1 MRHVGAWRAAL
12 VACALFC
19 FGLLEVDTAAAVAHA
34 TSDAVAGGGAGV
46 GGGGTRA
53 GEAADSA
60 AVGRIPLP
68 FAVDPYPTTYKPLPR
83 TDTLIVGATVLDGAG
98 QRIDNGDVLVRD
110 GRIVAVG
117 HGLKA
122 KGVTT
127 IDAHGRWVTPGI
139 IDVHSHD
146 GVYPIPS
153 TSGEEDSS
161 DVAELS
167 DPDDAD
173 TWIEHA
179 VNAQDPAF
187 AAALRS
193 GVTTLQILP
202 GSTPLFSGR
211 SVIVK
216 PVPAADVYGMKFPG
230 AGQGLKMACGE
241 NPKSYFGEKGRAPNS
256 RQGEIALVRAA
267 FLKAQEYLQGW
278 RDYESGA
285 RATPPERDLKM
296 DTLAAVLTGD
306 IAVHMHCY
314 RSGDMTTM
322 LGVAA
327 EFGFRI
333 RAFHH
338 AAEAYKVVDQ
348 LKKAGTCVAVWSD
361 WWGFKMELVDA
372 IRENAAIV
380 DAAGGCVMMHSD
392 SATVG
397 QRLTIEAAK
406 AAAAGRRAG
415 LNLPPEHIIR
425 WVTST
430 PAKALGL
437 DDRIGTLAP
446 GRNADVVIW
455 SGDPFSIY
463 TKADQVFVDGALVY
477 DRSKPRS
484 APGPDLLL
492 GRPEARVGD
501 AP

>member
-1 MRHVGAWRAAL
+1 M
-12 VACALFC
+12 
-19 FGLLEVDTAAAVAHA
+19 
-34 TSDAVAGGGAGV
+34 
-46 GGGGTRA
+46 RA
-53 GEAADSA
+53 GLMVAVVFVAAMTPAEAEPA
-60 AVGRIPLP
+60 RTPLP
-68 FAVDPYPTTYKPLPR
+68 FADDPYPSTYKPLPR
-83 TDTLIVGATVLDGAG
+83 TDTLITGATLLDGAG
-98 QRIDNGDVLVRD
+98 QRLDGGDVLLRD
-110 GRIVAVG
+110 GKIVAVG
-117 HGLKA
+117 RGLKA
-122 KGVTT
+122 QGATV

-139 IDVHSHD
+139 IDIHSHD
-146 GVYPIPS
+146 GVYPIPG
-153 TSGEEDSS
+153 TSSEEDSS

-167 DPDDAD
+167 DPNAAD

-187 AAALRS
+187 AAALSS

-216 PVPAADVYGMKFPG
+216 PVPAADVYAMKFPG

-256 RQGEIALVRAA
+256 RQGEVALVRAA
-267 FLKAQEYLQGW
+267 FFKAQEYLQEW
-278 RDYESGA
+278 RDYESGV
-285 RATPPERDLKM
+285 RATPPARDLKL

-306 IAVHMHCY
+306 IGVHMHCY
-314 RSGDMTTM
+314 RAGDMTTM
-322 LGVAA
+322 MDVAA

-338 AAEAYKVVDQ
+338 ATDAYKIVGP

-380 DAAGGCVMMHSD
+380 DAAGGCVVMHSD

-397 QRLTIEAAK
+397 QRLAIEAAK

-415 LNLPPEHIIR
+415 LDMPPEHIIR
-425 WVTST
+425 WITST
-430 PAKALGL
+430 PARLLGL
-437 DDRIGTLAP
+437 DDRIGTLAS

-463 TKADQVFVDGALVY
+463 TKADQVFIDGALAY
-477 DRSKPRS
+477 DRSKPKRVQ
-484 APGPDLLL
+484 GPDLLL
-492 GRPEARVGD
+492 GRPEAGEGARR
-501 AP
+501 

>member
-1 MRHVGAWRAAL
+1 VRRVCL
-12 VACALFC
+12 VALA
-19 FGLLEVDTAAAVAHA
+19 GIAAAA
-34 TSDAVAGGGAGV
+34 TIAVADV
-46 GGGGTRA
+46 PST
-53 GEAADSA
+53 
-60 AVGRIPLP
+60 RIPLP
-68 FAVDPYPTTYKPLPR
+68 FASDPYPSTYQPLPR
-83 TDTLIVGATVLDGAG
+83 ADTLIVSATILDGAG
-98 QRIDNGDVLVRD
+98 QRIDDGDVLIRD
-110 GRIVAVG
+110 GKIVAVG

-127 IDAHGRWVTPGI
+127 IEAHGRWVTPGI

-146 GVYPIPS
+146 GVFSIPQ
-153 TSGEEDSS
+153 TSGDSDSS

-167 DPDDAD
+167 DPNAAD

-187 AAALRS
+187 SAALRS

-216 PVPAADVYGMKFPG
+216 PVPAADIYAMKFPG

-241 NPKSYFGEKGRAPNS
+241 NPKSYFGEKDRAPNS
-256 RQGEIALVRAA
+256 RQGEIALVREA
-267 FLKAQEYLQGW
+267 FFKAQDYLQAW
-278 RDYESGA
+278 RAYESGA
-285 RATPPERDLKM
+285 LPAPPARDLKL
-296 DTLAAVLTGD
+296 DTLAGVLTGD
-306 IAVHMHCY
+306 IGVHMHCY
-314 RSGDMTTM
+314 RASDLTTM
-322 LGVAA
+322 LDVAA

-338 AAEAYKVVDQ
+338 AGDAYKVVDQ

-397 QRLTIEAAK
+397 QRLAIEAAK

-415 LNLPPEHIIR
+415 LNMPPEHIIR

-430 PAKALGL
+430 PAKVLGL

-446 GRNADVVIW
+446 GRNADLVIW
-455 SGDPFSIY
+455 SGNPFSIY
-463 TKADQVFVDGALVY
+463 TKADQVFIDGALAY
-477 DRSKPRS
+477 DRSNPRS
-484 APGPDLLL
+484 SQGSDLLL
-492 GRPEARVGD
+492 GRPEAGAATGSGEAR
-501 AP
+501 P

>member
-1 MRHVGAWRAAL
+1 MKPI
-12 VACALFC
+12 LF
-19 FGLLEVDTAAAVAHA
+19 AAAAACLSVSALA
-34 TSDAVAGGGAGV
+34 AG
-46 GGGGTRA
+46 
-53 GEAADSA
+53 AADSTSR
-60 AVGRIPLP
+60 VPLP
-68 FAVDPYPTTYKPLPR
+68 FTVDPYPSTYQPLPR
-83 TDTLIVGATVLDGAG
+83 TDMLIEGATILDGAG
-98 QRIDNGDVLVRD
+98 QRLENGDVLVRD
-110 GRIVAVG
+110 GRIMAVG
-117 HGLKA
+117 LGLKA
-122 KGVTT
+122 GGAAV
-127 IDAHGRWVTPGI
+127 INAHGRWVTPGI

-146 GVYPIPS
+146 GVFSIPF
-153 TSGEEDSS
+153 TSGDLESS

-167 DPDDAD
+167 DPNAAD

-187 AAALRS
+187 SAALRS

-216 PVPAADVYGMKFPG
+216 PVPAADVRAMKFPG
-230 AGQGLKMACGE
+230 AAQGLKMACGE
-241 NPKSYFGEKGRAPNS
+241 NPKSYYGEKGRAPNS
-256 RQGEIALVRAA
+256 RQGEVALVRAA
-267 FLKAQEYLQGW
+267 FLKAQDYLRDW

-285 RATPPERDLKM
+285 RSSPPPRDLKL
-296 DTLAAVLTGD
+296 DTLAGVLTGD
-306 IAVHMHCY
+306 IPVHMHCY
-314 RSGDMTTM
+314 RAGDLTTM
-322 LGVAA
+322 LGVAR

-338 AAEAYKVVDQ
+338 ATEAYKVVSQ
-348 LKKAGTCVAVWSD
+348 LKEAGTCVAVWSD
-361 WWGFKMELVDA
+361 WWGFKMELLDA

-415 LNLPPEHIIR
+415 LNMPPEHIIR

-437 DDRIGTLAP
+437 DDRIGTLAA
-446 GRNADVVIW
+446 GKNADLVIW

-463 TKADQVFVDGALVY
+463 THADEVFIDGALAYEHAQQLV
-477 DRSKPRS
+477 
-484 APGPDLLL
+484 GPDLLL
-492 GRPEARVGD
+492 GRPESGEQRSGPAANRRK
-501 AP
+501 AAQRP

>member
-1 MRHVGAWRAAL
+1 MRTRVLRVMLVTGAL
-12 VACALFC
+12 CAF
-19 FGLLEVDTAAAVAHA
+19 VT
-34 TSDAVAGGGAGV
+34 GGGAGAASAV
-46 GGGGTRA
+46 TDAGG
-53 GEAADSA
+53 
-60 AVGRIPLP
+60 GRIPLP
-68 FAVDPYPTTYKPLPR
+68 FGADPYPSTYQPLPR
-83 TDTLIVGATVLDGAG
+83 KDMLIVGATILDGAG
-98 QRIDNGDVLVRD
+98 QRTEAGDVLVRD
-110 GRIVAVG
+110 GRIAAVG
-117 HGLKA
+117 HGLSPR
-122 KGVTT
+122 GVTT

-146 GVYPIPS
+146 GVYSLPQTAGDS
-153 TSGEEDSS
+153 DSS

-167 DPDDAD
+167 DPNAAD

-187 AAALRS
+187 SAALRN

-216 PVPAADVYGMKFPG
+216 PVPATDVYAMKFPG

-241 NPKSYFGEKGRAPNS
+241 NPKSFFGEKGRAPNS
-256 RQGEIALVRAA
+256 RQGEVALVREA
-267 FLKAQEYLQGW
+267 FLKAQDYLQAW
-278 RDYESGA
+278 RDYESGV
-285 RATPPERDLKM
+285 RPVPPTRDLKL

-314 RSGDMTTM
+314 RAGDLTTM

-338 AAEAYKVVDQ
+338 ATDAYKVVDS
-348 LKKAGTCVAVWSD
+348 LKRAGTCVAVWSD

-380 DAAGGCVMMHSD
+380 DAAGGCVVMHSD

-415 LNLPPEHIIR
+415 LNMPPEHIIR
-425 WVTST
+425 WVTSI
-430 PAKALGL
+430 PARVLGL
-437 DDRIGTLAP
+437 DDRIGTLAA
-446 GRNADVVIW
+446 GRNADLVIW

-463 TKADQVFVDGALVY
+463 TKADQVFIDGALAY
-477 DRSKPRS
+477 DRRNPSS
-484 APGPDLLL
+484 PGPDLLL
-492 GRPEARVGD
+492 GRPESGMAAQHRSPRSGSE
-501 AP
+501 ANP

>member
-1 MRHVGAWRAAL
+1 MWRAAL
-12 VACALFC
+12 VTGALC
-19 FGLLEVDTAAAVAHA
+19 VVGIDTAGGVVDASGDDVARAEA
-34 TSDAVAGGGAGV
+34 TNAPA
-46 GGGGTRA
+46 
-53 GEAADSA
+53 E
-60 AVGRIPLP
+60 GRVPLP
-68 FAVDPYPTTYKPLPR
+68 FTLDPYPSTYEPLPR
-83 TDTLIVGATVLDGAG
+83 TDMLIVGATILDGAG

-110 GRIVAVG
+110 GKIAAVG
-117 HGLKA
+117 QRLKA

-146 GVYPIPS
+146 GVYSLPQ
-153 TSGEEDSS
+153 TSGDIDSS
-161 DVAELS
+161 DVAEIS
-167 DPDDAD
+167 DPDVAD

-187 AAALRS
+187 SAALRS
-193 GVTTLQILP
+193 GVTTMQILP

-406 AAAAGRRAG
+406 AAAVGRRIG
-415 LNLPPEHIIR
+415 L
-425 WVTST
+425 
-430 PAKALGL
+430 K
-437 DDRIGTLAP
+437 
-446 GRNADVVIW
+446 
-455 SGDPFSIY
+455 
-463 TKADQVFVDGALVY
+463 
-477 DRSKPRS
+477 
-484 APGPDLLL
+484 
-492 GRPEARVGD
+492 
-501 AP
+501 

>member
-1 MRHVGAWRAAL
+1 MRHSGAWRAAL
-12 VACALFC
+12 VACALCC
-19 FGLLEVDTAAAVAHA
+19 FGLLEVDTAAAA
-34 TSDAVAGGGAGV
+34 
-46 GGGGTRA
+46 
-53 GEAADSA
+53 E
-60 AVGRIPLP
+60 RIPLP
-68 FAVDPYPTTYKPLPR
+68 FAVDPYPSTYKRARRAL
-83 TDTLIVGATVLDGAG
+83 DTLIVGATILDGAG

-110 GRIVAVG
+110 GRIAAVG

-153 TSGEEDSS
+153 TSGDEDSS

-167 DPDDAD
+167 DPNAAD

-187 AAALRS
+187 SAALRS

-216 PVPAADVYGMKFPG
+216 PVSAADVYGMKFPG
-230 AGQGLKMACGE
+230 AAQGVKMACGE
-241 NPKSYFGEKGRAPNS
+241 NPKSYFGEEGPGTQQPAE
-256 RQGEIALVRAA
+256 GEEIALVRAA
-267 FLKAQEYLQGW
+267 FLKGTGISAKVW

-361 WWGFKMELVDA
+361 WWGFKMELLVDA
-372 IRENAAIV
+372 IRENAA
-380 DAAGGCVMMHSD
+380 
-392 SATVG
+392 
-397 QRLTIEAAK
+397 
-406 AAAAGRRAG
+406 
-415 LNLPPEHIIR
+415 
-425 WVTST
+425 
-430 PAKALGL
+430 
-437 DDRIGTLAP
+437 
-446 GRNADVVIW
+446 
-455 SGDPFSIY
+455 
-463 TKADQVFVDGALVY
+463 
-477 DRSKPRS
+477 
-484 APGPDLLL
+484 
-492 GRPEARVGD
+492 
-501 AP
+501 

>member
-1 MRHVGAWRAAL
+1 MKWIDAWRACL
-12 VACALFC
+12 M
-19 FGLLEVDTAAAVAHA
+19 AAAVC
-34 TSDAVAGGGAGV
+34 V
-46 GGGGTRA
+46 
-53 GEAADSA
+53 SA
-60 AVGRIPLP
+60 ATGAVSGARPAGRVPMP
-68 FAVDPYPTTYKPLPR
+68 FTIDPYPSTYQPLPR
-83 TDTLIVGATVLDGAG
+83 TDILIVGATILDGAG
-98 QRIDNGDVLVRD
+98 QRIEDGDVLVRD
-110 GRIVAVG
+110 GKIAAVG
-117 HGLKA
+117 HGLKVR
-122 KGVTT
+122 GVTV

-139 IDVHSHD
+139 IDIHSHD
-146 GVYPIPS
+146 GVYSIPS
-153 TSGEEDSS
+153 TSGDVDSS
-161 DVAELS
+161 DVSEIS
-167 DPDDAD
+167 DPNAAD

-179 VNAQDPAF
+179 VNTQDPAF
-187 AAALRS
+187 SVALSS

-216 PVPAADVYGMKFPG
+216 PIPAADIHAMKFPG

-241 NPKSYFGEKGRAPNS
+241 NPKSFFGEKGRAPNS
-256 RQGEIALVRAA
+256 RQGEVALVRAA
-267 FLKAQEYLQGW
+267 FLKAQDYLQAW
-278 RDYESGA
+278 REYESGA
-285 RATPPERDLKM
+285 RSKPPARDLKL
-296 DTLAAVLTGD
+296 DTLAGVLTGD

-314 RSGDMTTM
+314 RSGDLTTM

-338 AAEAYKVVDQ
+338 ATEAYKVVDQ
-348 LKKAGTCVAVWSD
+348 LKQAGTCVAVWSD

-415 LNLPPEHIIR
+415 LNMPPEHIIR
-425 WVTST
+425 WVTSA

-437 DDRIGTLAP
+437 EDRIGTLAA
-446 GRNADVVIW
+446 GRNADLVIW

-463 TKADQVFVDGALVY
+463 TKADQVFIDGALAY
-477 DRSKPRS
+477 DRSTPQRF
-484 APGPDLLL
+484 PGPDLLL
-492 GRPEARVGD
+492 GRPESRRVLDPVSG
-501 AP
+501 PPEVELHP

>member
-1 MRHVGAWRAAL
+1 MLLRARAAVL
-12 VACALFC
+12 ATAL
-19 FGLLEVDTAAAVAHA
+19 GLLGICSAAAPSGALA
-34 TSDAVAGGGAGV
+34 TN
-46 GGGGTRA
+46 GTT
-53 GEAADSA
+53 
-60 AVGRIPLP
+60 RIPLP
-68 FAVDPYPTTYKPLPR
+68 FATDPYPSTYEPLPR

-98 QRIDNGDVLVRD
+98 RRIDGGDVLVRD
-110 GRIVAVG
+110 GKIIAVG
-117 HGLKA
+117 HGLEA
-122 KGVTT
+122 KGVTV

-146 GVYPIPS
+146 GVFSIPM
-153 TSGEEDSS
+153 TSGDSDSS

-167 DPDDAD
+167 DPNAAD

-187 AAALRS
+187 SAALRS

-216 PVPAADVYGMKFPG
+216 PVPAPDVYAMKFPG

-256 RQGEIALVRAA
+256 RQGEIAMVREA
-267 FLKAQEYLQGW
+267 FMKAQNYLQGW

-285 RATPPERDLKM
+285 RAEPPPRDLKL

-314 RSGDMTTM
+314 RSSDLATM
-322 LGVAA
+322 LDVAA
-327 EFGFRI
+327 EFGFQI

-338 AAEAYKVVDQ
+338 AGDAYKVVDQ

-372 IRENAAIV
+372 IRENAAMV

-415 LNLPPEHIIR
+415 LNMPPEHIIR

-437 DDRIGTLAP
+437 DDRIGTLAQ
-446 GRNADVVIW
+446 GRNADIVIW

-463 TKADQVFVDGALVY
+463 TKADQVFIDGALAY
-477 DRSKPRS
+477 DRSKPGKVAGS
-484 APGPDLLL
+484 DLLL
-492 GRPEARVGD
+492 GTTGAEAQ
-501 AP
+501 P

>member
-1 MRHVGAWRAAL
+1 MRGVTSFL
-12 VACALFC
+12 VAL
-19 FGLLEVDTAAAVAHA
+19 GLSLASSVHA
-34 TSDAVAGGGAGV
+34 TAG
-46 GGGGTRA
+46 TTLN
-53 GEAADSA
+53 
-60 AVGRIPLP
+60 PLP
-68 FAVDPYPTTYKPLPR
+68 FATDPYPSTYEPLPR
-83 TDTLIVGATVLDGAG
+83 TDTLIVGATILDGAG
-98 QRIDNGDVLVRD
+98 QRIEAGDVLVHD
-110 GRIVAVG
+110 GKIVAIG
-117 HGLKA
+117 RGLKG
-122 KGVTT
+122 KGATV

-146 GVYPIPS
+146 GVFSIPM
-153 TSGEEDSS
+153 TSGDEDSS
-161 DVAELS
+161 DVAEIS
-167 DPDDAD
+167 DPNAAD
-173 TWIEHA
+173 TSIEHA

-216 PVPAADVYGMKFPG
+216 PVPAASVYAMKFPG

-241 NPKSYFGEKGRAPNS
+241 NPKSYFGEKGREPNS

-267 FLKAQEYLQGW
+267 FLKAQEYLRGW

-285 RATPPERDLKM
+285 RAEPPTRDLKM

-314 RSGDMTTM
+314 RSSDLTTM
-322 LGVAA
+322 LDVAA
-327 EFGFRI
+327 EFGFQI

-338 AAEAYKVVDQ
+338 AGDAYKVVEQ

-361 WWGFKMELVDA
+361 WWGFKMELVDG
-372 IRENAAIV
+372 IRENAAMV

-415 LNLPPEHIIR
+415 LNMPPEHIIR

-437 DDRIGTLAP
+437 GDRIGTLAP
-446 GRNADVVIW
+446 GRNADIVIW

-463 TKADQVFVDGALVY
+463 TKADQVFIDGALAY
-477 DRSKPRS
+477 DRSKPEK
-484 APGPDLLL
+484 AQGADLFL
-492 GRPEARVGD
+492 GTKAAGARP
-501 AP
+501 

>member
-1 MRHVGAWRAAL
+1 VRGGLWHAVLLASAL
-12 VACALFC
+12 W
-19 FGLLEVDTAAAVAHA
+19 
-34 TSDAVAGGGAGV
+34 
-46 GGGGTRA
+46 
-53 GEAADSA
+53 
-60 AVGRIPLP
+60 AVGVAAGQGRAPLP
-68 FAVDPYPTTYKPLPR
+68 FAVDPYPSTYEPLPR

-98 QRIDNGDVLVRD
+98 QRIDNGDVLIRD
-110 GRIVAVG
+110 RKIVAVG
-117 HGLKA
+117 RGLKA
-122 KGVTT
+122 GGATT

-167 DPDDAD
+167 DPDAAD

-187 AAALRS
+187 SVALRS

-216 PVPAADVYGMKFPG
+216 PVPAADVYAMKFPG

-256 RQGEIALVRAA
+256 RQGEIALVREA
-267 FLKAQEYLQGW
+267 FLKAQDYLRGW
-278 RDYESGA
+278 QEYESGA
-285 RATPPERDLKM
+285 RAAPPERDLKM

-306 IAVHMHCY
+306 IGVHMHCY

-338 AAEAYKVVDQ
+338 AGEAYKVVDR
-348 LKKAGTCVAVWSD
+348 LKRAGTCVAVWSD

-415 LNLPPEHIIR
+415 LNLPPEHIIQ
-425 WVTST
+425 WVTSA

-437 DDRIGTLAP
+437 ENRIGTLAP
-446 GRNADVVIW
+446 GRNADVVVW

-463 TKADQVFVDGALVY
+463 TKADQVFIDGALAY
-477 DRSKPRS
+477 DRSKPHS

-492 GRPEARVGD
+492 GRPEAPHGEHAGVH
-501 AP
+501 P

>member
-1 MRHVGAWRAAL
+1 VTGGRSKERLVTGGDSGEREVVGQRAVRVLLVAAAL
-12 VACALFC
+12 TVLGA
-19 FGLLEVDTAAAVAHA
+19 VDSLTHTA
-34 TSDAVAGGGAGV
+34 
-46 GGGGTRA
+46 
-53 GEAADSA
+53 SA
-60 AVGRIPLP
+60 APRIPLP
-68 FAVDPYPTTYKPLPR
+68 FAGDPYPSTYHPLLR
-83 TDTLIVGATVLDGAG
+83 ADTLIVGATVLDGAG
-98 QRIDNGDVLVRD
+98 KRIDDGDVLMRD
-110 GRIVAVG
+110 GKIVAVG

-122 KGVTT
+122 TGGVTT

-146 GVYPIPS
+146 GVYSIPS
-153 TSGEEDSS
+153 TSDDSDSS
-161 DVAELS
+161 DVAETS
-167 DPDDAD
+167 DPNAAD

-187 AAALRS
+187 SAALRS

-216 PVPAADVYGMKFPG
+216 PVPAADVYSMKFPG
-230 AGQGLKMACGE
+230 AGRGLKMACGE
-241 NPKSYFGEKGRAPNS
+241 NPKSFFGEKGRAPNS

-267 FLKAQEYLQGW
+267 FLKAQAYLQGW

-285 RATPPERDLKM
+285 RATPPDRDLKL
-296 DTLAAVLTGD
+296 DTLAGVLTGD

-314 RSGDMTTM
+314 RASDLTTM
-322 LGVAA
+322 LDVAA
-327 EFGFRI
+327 EFGFHI

-338 AAEAYKVVDQ
+338 AGEAYKVVDQ

-446 GRNADVVIW
+446 GRNADVVVW

-463 TKADQVFVDGALVY
+463 TKADQVFIDGALVF
-477 DRSKPRS
+477 DRLKPSRT
-484 APGPDLLL
+484 PGPDLLL
-492 GRPEARVGD
+492 GRPEAPTEVG
-501 AP
+501 P

>member
-1 MRHVGAWRAAL
+1 MKWARAFRVCL
-12 VACALFC
+12 VA
-19 FGLLEVDTAAAVAHA
+19 AAACVSVATGAA
-34 TSDAVAGGGAGV
+34 TTTG
-46 GGGGTRA
+46 
-53 GEAADSA
+53 SA
-60 AVGRIPLP
+60 ARIPMP
-68 FAVDPYPTTYKPLPR
+68 FATDPYPSTYQPLPR
-83 TDTLIVGATVLDGAG
+83 TDTLIVGATILDGAG
-98 QRIDNGDVLVRD
+98 QRIEAGDVLVRD
-110 GRIVAVG
+110 GKVAAVG

-122 KGVTT
+122 RGVTV

-146 GVYPIPS
+146 GVYSIPN
-153 TSGEEDSS
+153 TSGDSDSS
-161 DVAELS
+161 DVSEIS
-167 DPDDAD
+167 DPNAAD

-179 VNAQDPAF
+179 VNVQDPAF
-187 AAALRS
+187 SAALRS

-216 PVPAADVYGMKFPG
+216 PVPVADVHAMKFP
-230 AGQGLKMACGE
+230 AAAQGLKMACGE
-241 NPKSYFGEKGRAPNS
+241 NPKSFFGEKGRAPNS
-256 RQGEIALVRAA
+256 RQGEVALVREA
-267 FLKAQEYLQGW
+267 FLKAQDYLQAW

-285 RATPPERDLKM
+285 RPAPPARDLKL
-296 DTLAAVLTGD
+296 DTLAGVLTGD

-314 RSGDMTTM
+314 RASDLTTM
-322 LGVAA
+322 LGVAE

-338 AAEAYKVVDQ
+338 ATEAYKVVDQ
-348 LKKAGTCVAVWSD
+348 LKRAGTCVAVWSD

-415 LNLPPEHIIR
+415 LSMPPEHIIR

-437 DDRIGTLAP
+437 EDRIGTLAP
-446 GRNADVVIW
+446 GRNADLVIW

-463 TKADQVFVDGALVY
+463 TKADQVFIDGALAY
-477 DRSKPRS
+477 DRSNPHS
-484 APGPDLLL
+484 SPGPDLLL
-492 GRPEARVGD
+492 GRPESGQVSDYVSGRPEAGLH
-501 AP
+501 P

>member
-1 MRHVGAWRAAL
+1 MRARRAKYLRPLIL
-12 VACALFC
+12 VAA
-19 FGLLEVDTAAAVAHA
+19 TACLSAA
-34 TSDAVAGGGAGV
+34 TLDIG
-46 GGGGTRA
+46 
-53 GEAADSA
+53 AADA
-60 AVGRIPLP
+60 NPHIPLP
-68 FAVDPYPTTYKPLPR
+68 FATDPYPSTYRPLPR
-83 TDTLIVGATVLDGAG
+83 TDTLIEGATILDGAG
-98 QRIDNGDVLVRD
+98 RRIDNGDVLIRE
-110 GRIVAVG
+110 GKIVAVG
-117 HGLKA
+117 HGLSA
-122 KGVTT
+122 GGATV
-127 IDAHGRWVTPGI
+127 INAHGRWVTPGI

-146 GVYPIPS
+146 GVFSLPF
-153 TSGEEDSS
+153 TSGDVESS
-161 DVAELS
+161 DVSEVS
-167 DPDDAD
+167 DPNAAD

-187 AAALRS
+187 SAALRS

-216 PVPAADVYGMKFPG
+216 PIPATDVRSMKFPG

-285 RATPPERDLKM
+285 RAAPPTRDLKL

-314 RSGDMTTM
+314 RSGDMSTM
-322 LGVAA
+322 LDVAA
-327 EFGFRI
+327 EFGFQI

-338 AAEAYKVVDQ
+338 ATEAYKIVSQ

-361 WWGFKMELVDA
+361 WWGFKMELEDA

-406 AAAAGRRAG
+406 AAAAGRRIG
-415 LNLPPEHIIR
+415 LKLPPEHIIR

-437 DDRIGTLAP
+437 DDRIGTVAS
-446 GRNADVVIW
+446 GRNADLVIW

-463 TKADQVFVDGALVY
+463 THADQVFIDGALAY
-477 DRSKPRS
+477 DRANPHNSQE
-484 APGPDLLL
+484 PDLLL
-492 GRPEARVGD
+492 GRPESRRRT
-501 AP
+501 

>member
-1 MRHVGAWRAAL
+1 MWTDGIRWRQRL
-12 VACALFC
+12 ALF
-19 FGLLEVDTAAAVAHA
+19 AAAACLA
-34 TSDAVAGGGAGV
+34 AGSSDFAA
-46 GGGGTRA
+46 
-53 GEAADSA
+53 AADA
-60 AVGRIPLP
+60 GARIPLP
-68 FAVDPYPTTYKPLPR
+68 FTTDPYPSTYQPLPR
-83 TDTLIVGATVLDGAG
+83 TDTLIQGATILDGAG
-98 QRIDNGDVLVRD
+98 KRIENGDVLIRD
-110 GRIVAVG
+110 GKIVAVG
-117 HGLKA
+117 HGLSRGA
-122 KGVTT
+122 ATV
-127 IDAHGRWVTPGI
+127 IDAHGRWLTPGI

-146 GVYPIPS
+146 GVFSIPF
-153 TSGEEDSS
+153 TSGDLESS

-167 DPDDAD
+167 DPNAAD

-179 VNAQDPAF
+179 VNTQDPAF
-187 AAALRS
+187 SAALQS

-216 PVPAADVYGMKFPG
+216 PVPVADVRAMKFPG
-230 AGQGLKMACGE
+230 AAQGLKMACGE

-256 RQGEIALVRAA
+256 RQGEVALVREA

-278 RDYESGA
+278 RDYESGV
-285 RATPPERDLKM
+285 RSTPPARDLKL
-296 DTLAAVLTGD
+296 DTLAGVLTGD

-314 RSGDMTTM
+314 RSGDMSTM

-327 EFGFRI
+327 EFGFQI

-338 AAEAYKVVDQ
+338 ATEAYKIVPQ
-348 LKKAGTCVAVWSD
+348 LVKAGTCVAVWSD
-361 WWGFKMELVDA
+361 WWGFKMELEDA

-406 AAAAGRRAG
+406 AAAVGRRAG
-415 LNLPPEHIIR
+415 LSMPPEHIIR

-437 DDRIGTLAP
+437 DDRIGTVAV

-455 SGDPFSIY
+455 SADPFSIY
-463 TKADQVFVDGALVY
+463 THADQVFIDGALAY
-477 DRSKPRS
+477 DRANPRS
-484 APGPDLLL
+484 AQRPDLLL
-492 GRPEARVGD
+492 GRPRS
-501 AP
+501 

>member
-1 MRHVGAWRAAL
+1 MALGWRPFML
-12 VACALFC
+12 MV
-19 FGLLEVDTAAAVAHA
+19 AAACLSVAA
-34 TSDAVAGGGAGV
+34 SDIGAAEV
-46 GGGGTRA
+46 
-53 GEAADSA
+53 SS
-60 AVGRIPLP
+60 RIPLP
-68 FAVDPYPTTYKPLPR
+68 FVTDPYPSTYRPLPR
-83 TDTLIVGATVLDGAG
+83 TDTLIQGATILDGAG
-98 QRIDNGDVLVRD
+98 HRIDNGDVLIRN
-110 GRIVAVG
+110 GKIVAVG
-117 HGLKA
+117 LGLSA
-122 KGVTT
+122 GAATV
-127 IDAHGRWVTPGI
+127 INANGRWLTPGI

-146 GVYPIPS
+146 GVFSIPY
-153 TSGEEDSS
+153 TSGDVESS

-167 DPDDAD
+167 DPNAAD

-179 VNAQDPAF
+179 VNTQDPAF
-187 AAALRS
+187 SAALRS

-216 PVPAADVYGMKFPG
+216 PVPVADVRAMKFPG

-256 RQGEIALVRAA
+256 RQGEIALVREA

-278 RDYESGA
+278 RDYESGS
-285 RATPPERDLKM
+285 RPTPPTRDLKL

-314 RSGDMTTM
+314 RSGDMSTM
-322 LGVAA
+322 LDVAA
-327 EFGFRI
+327 EFGFQI

-338 AAEAYKVVDQ
+338 ATEAYKIVPQ

-361 WWGFKMELVDA
+361 WWGFKMELEDA

-406 AAAAGRRAG
+406 AAAVGRRVG
-415 LNLPPEHIIR
+415 LKLPPEHIIG
-425 WVTST
+425 WVTSA

-437 DDRIGTLAP
+437 DDRIGTVAT
-446 GRNADVVIW
+446 GRNADLVIW

-463 TKADQVFVDGALVY
+463 THADQVFIDGALAY
-477 DRSKPRS
+477 DRANPHSS
-484 APGPDLLL
+484 QGPDLLL
-492 GRPEARVGD
+492 GRPESRRRS
-501 AP
+501 